1 MLVCCN
7 VRCLV
12 WNIPCFHLPNIKAWW
27 VVFRE
32 QHPGKGSF
40 IISFKIFASSERK
53 VPPCICMSAWAEQAL
68 TYNGLMWWR
77 RVTLPPTC
85 TPPLLVTHEY
95 GSNWIHRRQTS
106 VNWEDNDDRSQ
117 LFRSQSSK
125 GWRPPAHHRP
135 VLPSRRGS
143 VGGRGEVGEG
153 ALQSFVLPFFGRKQ

>member
-1 MLVCCN
+1 MPVCYN
-7 VRCLV
+7 ARRLV
-12 WNIPCFHLPNIKAWW
+12 WNIPCFHLSKYKSLVRSIQRAASRK
-27 VVFRE
+27 RLI
-32 QHPGKGSF
+32 HH
-40 IISFKIFASSERK
+40 KIFGSSEGK
-53 VPPCICMSAWAEQAL
+53 VPPCICMSVWAEQAL

-95 GSNWIHRRQTS
+95 GSNWIHWRQTS
-106 VNWEDNDDRSQ
+106 VNWEDNDDCSQ
-117 LFRSQSSK
+117 LFRSQPSK
-125 GWRPPAHHRP
+125 GWRPPTHHRP